1 MMTIAGVTYPMQ
13 PPVRETWE
21 RIGEQDRADDGALY
35 TQVKA
40 EKRRWSG
47 TTSFLTSAELATLR
61 ANTAG
66 DAVVSC
72 TDTIRGITISAM
84 VRIESDLNV
93 GALWTVALDIRQV

>member
-21 RIGEQDRADDGALY
+21 RVGEQDRADDGSLY
-35 TQVKA
+35 TQVRA

-61 ANTAG
+61 AATAG
-66 DAVVSC
+66 DAVVSV
-72 TDTIRGITISAM
+72 TDTIRSITISAM
-84 VRIESDLNV
+84 VRIEADLNV